1 MLVKE
6 KYSMISLKI
15 KNLNRITKFILVCIY
30 FFSSSALSDEDQIIK
45 SIEKEW
51 NQTQTLAGKFLQR
64 SGDDSVVSGDF
75 FIEKPYKSRF
85 IYHNQSQNII
95 TSKYFIN
102 FVDDESRLL
111 ERYPIINQPI
121 YKLFSED
128 VYFNN
133 IFEIKSINQN
143 QAETIIELFTKD
155 NTDSNA
161 IKITLTFHS
170 SGYLLKKWEIVDALG
185 QSTYLEFTNIRKN
198 ISIDQNLFNFREK
211 VEY

>member
-6 KYSMISLKI
+6 KYSMISLQN
-15 KNLNRITKFILVCIY
+15 KNLNRVTTFILVCIY
-30 FFSSSALSDEDQIIK
+30 FFSSSTLSDENQILK

-51 NQTQTLAGKFLQR
+51 NQTQTLAGNFLQR
-64 SGDDSVVSGDF
+64 SDDDNVVSGDF

-95 TSKYFIN
+95 TSRYFIN
-102 FVDDESRLL
+102 FVDEEDRLL

-121 YKLFSED
+121 YKLFSKD

-143 QAETIIELFTKD
+143 QAETIIELFTID
-155 NTDSNA
+155 NTDSNSA
-161 IKITLTFHS
+161 KITLTFHS
-170 SGYLLKKWEIVDALG
+170 SSYRLKKWEFIDALG

-198 ISIDQNLFNFREK
+198 ISIDQNLFNLREK
-211 VEY
+211 AEY